1 MTNLEKVQQDG
12 YAIKDIKKPSKEV
25 QLAAVQ
31 QNGCSIQY
39 IENPSKEVQLEAV
52 RQNGLAIYY
61 IENPSMEVQLE
72 AVRQDGRAIQFIE
85 NPSEEVQLAAVRQDR
100 SAIEFIKKPSEE
112 VQLAAVQQ
120 NGKAIDYIENPS
132 EEVKL
137 AAVQRDRSA
146 IEFIKKPS
154 MEDKFAAIS
163 QTTEKT
169 QATPHPHADMIT
181 EWVKDTN
188 RIVQSSVVGE
198 HWTDCPSPTWCLFY
212 QYRFADSVK
221 PTIRSSLSDWE
232 LKTVIGSSL
241 CDVEIERYRA
251 IADAAAA
258 KAIED
263 IPNLE
268 VRIGEDKLSRMYR
281 TFDGDNI
288 ASLMAVVAAT
298 VEDCNR
304 QLGKLK

>member
-85 NPSEEVQLAAVRQDR
+85 NPSEEVQLAAVRQ
-100 SAIEFIKKPSEE
+100 
-112 VQLAAVQQ
+112 
-120 NGKAIDYIENPS
+120 
-132 EEVKL
+132 
-137 AAVQRDRSA
+137 DRSA